1 MASDKIAATM
11 NSAENQPMLHNN
23 ARQVD
28 EGDRAMLA
36 RRTVETWQ
44 GLRP

>member
-1 MASDKIAATM
+1 M
-11 NSAENQPMLHNN
+11 NAVENQPMLHNN

-28 EGDRAMLA
+28 ETDRDMLA

-44 GLRP
+44 RLRS